1 MDITDIV
8 KSDGKLPSIG
18 KKGPLEIE
26 MNDPVTAVAKFGVG
40 VIHETFGLITN
51 IVNSNNQKRV
61 AQAQIQA
68 ELDKALATIDANL
81 KVELKRIDDEAKFK
95 MKVLDAMDKSV
106 QSLLKSSELPADIKV
121 STLNNFIE
129 KLSTMIM
136 TA

>member
-8 KSDGKLPSIG
+8 KSDGKLPSIE

-106 QSLLKSSELPADIKV
+106 QSLLKSSDLPADIKV
-121 STLNNFIE
+121 SILNNFIE

>member
-121 STLNNFIE
+121 SILNNFIE

>member
-8 KSDGKLPSIG
+8 KTDGKLPSIG
-18 KKGPLEIE
+18 KKSPLEIE

-61 AQAQIQA
+61 ALAQIQA

-81 KVELKRIDDEAKFK
+81 KVELKRIDDATKFK

-106 QSLLKSSELPADIKV
+106 QSLLKSSDLPADIKV
-121 STLNNFIE
+121 SILNNFIE

>member
-81 KVELKRIDDEAKFK
+81 KVELKRIDDEAKYK
-95 MKVLDAMDKSV
+95 MKVTKG
-106 QSLLKSSELPADIKV
+106 
-121 STLNNFIE
+121 E
-129 KLSTMIM
+129 KICVFRTIM
-136 TA
+136 KIMEAG